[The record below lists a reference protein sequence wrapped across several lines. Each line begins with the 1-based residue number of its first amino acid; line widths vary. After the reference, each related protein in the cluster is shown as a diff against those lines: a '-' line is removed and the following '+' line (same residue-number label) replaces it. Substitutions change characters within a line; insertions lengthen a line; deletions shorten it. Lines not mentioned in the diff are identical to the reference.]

1 MCHKLSQKKKKPGFT
16 HILCVLKYMQTDVV
30 RILNF
35 NRFLKIIISG
45 LFRIGHIAL
54 SDPRLCST
62 TFYILSSLKEN
73 EIKRL
78 TGYSKRENY
87 G

>member
-1 MCHKLSQKKKKPGFT
+1 MTGV
-16 HILCVLKYMQTDVV
+16 LCTVYGAQVY
-30 RILNF
+30 
-35 NRFLKIIISG
+35 LKIKISG